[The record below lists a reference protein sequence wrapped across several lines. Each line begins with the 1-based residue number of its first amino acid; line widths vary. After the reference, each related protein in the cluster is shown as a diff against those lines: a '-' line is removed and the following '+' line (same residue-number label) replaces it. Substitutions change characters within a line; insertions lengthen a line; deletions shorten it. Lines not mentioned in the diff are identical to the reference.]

1 MAFVT
6 GPSVRVSSSASAF
19 TGGDVCTPTRT
30 SARPSAARA
39 PTMRVLDGL
48 DTVTQQPY
56 TFSRYILGPFQGVT
70 LSPNAREEERVDVM
84 AAIYRQVFANA
95 YIMEEERAELA
106 VAESQFK
113 LGALSVKEFV
123 RTLAKSYA
131 YKSRFFEGA
140 SNYRFIEMNHM
151 HLLGRA
157 PDGFADMRKHNAIL
171 QNEGFDAEIDSYID
185 SAEYETIF
193 GDDTVPFLRFR
204 GAYTPCD
211 SFNKQCALKGGWANS
226 DKAMGGAALSGYN
239 GSDGRQMST
248 LISSYIAGVPVP
260 AEAVAQNTPLRSTA
274 PNWYAVP
281 DPALAPTP
289 AFVSVAEVAALQEK
303 VTVLQSAYTR
313 ELSRKKENGTDSL
326 STFRG
331 MVKEMAP
338 MLDRGFAYSGG
349 DPLLA
354 NPYAKQLV
362 ADESPLAEAGQKS
375 SDYKSYMARLENDSL
390 SRIEKDLENA
400 KAELRVLE
408 KALKASTPMDRE
420 LVLPGQVSGASAAG
434 LFASSAGE
442 RPRITA
448 TRARPAAAVVTEASG
463 PLAQVTSVVGSTTEK
478 VGAVVGEAAG
488 KLKEILPF

>member
-6 GPSVRVSSSASAF
+6 GPGVRVSASSSAF
-19 TGGDVCTPTRT
+19 TGGDVCKP
-30 SARPSAARA
+30 SARASSART

-56 TFSRYILGPFQGVT
+56 TFSRYILGPFQGLT
-70 LSPNAREEERVDVM
+70 LSPNSREEERANVM

-106 VAESQFK
+106 VFESQFK

-123 RTLAKSYA
+123 RALAKSYA
-131 YKSRFFEGA
+131 YRSRFFEGA
-140 SNYRFIEMNHM
+140 SNYRFIEMNFM

-157 PDGFADMRKHNAIL
+157 PDGFDDMRTHNATL
-171 QNEGFDAEIDSYID
+171 QNEGLEAEIDSYLD
-185 SAEYETIF
+185 SAEYDTVF

-248 LISSYIAGVPVP
+248 LISSHIAAKPVP

-274 PNWYAVP
+274 PNWYSVP
-281 DPALAPTP
+281 DPAVAPTP
-289 AFVSVAEVAALQEK
+289 AFVSVGEVTALKSKIASLQAAYDAELI
-303 VTVLQSAYTR
+303 
-313 ELSRKKENGTDSL
+313 RKKQAGDSL
-326 STFRG
+326 AMFRG

-354 NPYAKQLV
+354 NPYAKQMV
-362 ADESPLAEAGQKS
+362 TDESPLAQAGQKS
-375 SDYKSYMARLENDSL
+375 SDYKRYLARLENDTL

-400 KAELRVLE
+400 KAEFRVLE
-408 KALKASTPMDRE
+408 KALLASTPMSVE
-420 LVLPGQVSGASAAG
+420 VALPGQVSAGTAVSALGASG
-434 LFASSAGE
+434 TE

-448 TRARPAAAVVTEASG
+448 RRARPAAVAVEEKSG
-463 PLAQVTSVVGSTTEK
+463 PLGTVQSAVGNATAK
-478 VGAVVGEAAG
+478 VGEAAG
-488 KLKEILPF
+488 KLKELLPF